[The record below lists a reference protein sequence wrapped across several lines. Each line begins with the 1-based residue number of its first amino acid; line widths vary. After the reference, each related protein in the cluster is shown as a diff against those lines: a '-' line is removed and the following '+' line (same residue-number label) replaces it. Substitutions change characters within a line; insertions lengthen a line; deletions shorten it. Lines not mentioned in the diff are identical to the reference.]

1 VTGSFSPDPL
11 SHPDLPPP
19 PPPPPP
25 PAGATRRRS
34 AGRWALGCV
43 AFGTAALVGWRL
55 LAGSGP
61 DHPDEWD
68 PRVEDLAEFVED
80 QREREFDHP
89 VYVDFLTD
97 EEYADLARSEEDD
110 LSDADRESFEQA
122 EAMYRAMGLAEGD
135 LDLFAAFNDVVDAG
149 TLAFYDSEEDRV
161 RVRGTE
167 LTPGL
172 RVTLVHELTHAL
184 QDQLF
189 DLERVDEGSSG
200 EQTAFRALVEG
211 DAINVEQAFT
221 SDGLSPEDLRDY
233 EDELAE
239 QIDEAE
245 QGTADVPGV
254 LAATFGAPYDLGG
267 PLVLG
272 LRNDGGN
279 ARLDEAFDDPPT
291 TEEHIF
297 DPLTYLDTERDE
309 GGEAEDVEVEAEDAL
324 DQDTLGSVLWYLMLV
339 ERIDPDRALE
349 ATDGWD
355 GGTYALVDDEGTT
368 CLEAAFA
375 GDTDADEEEMAEA
388 IDAWMRAMPS
398 GDPEA
403 VEVDGRPGL
412 RVCDPGAEADLGL
425 TGRSERA
432 LAVPSL
438 RSYLIG
444 DALTTLEPDEASCF
458 ADEVMDNLT
467 FAEITD
473 PAGKAF
479 EEASFRQTTAAA
491 LESCQDT

>member
-1 VTGSFSPDPL
+1 M
-11 SHPDLPPP
+11 
-19 PPPPPP
+19 
-25 PAGATRRRS
+25 
-34 AGRWALGCV
+34 GRWALGCV
-43 AFGTAALVGWRL
+43 AFGTAGLVGWSL
-55 LAGSGP
+55 LGESGP

-68 PRVEDLAEFVED
+68 PRVADLAEFVED
-80 QREREFDHP
+80 ERGRQFDHP
-89 VYVDFLTD
+89 VYVDFLND
-97 EEYADLARSEEDD
+97 EEYADLARTEEDE
-110 LSDADRESFEQA
+110 LSDADRDSLEQA
-122 EAMYRAMGLAEGD
+122 ESMYRAMGLAEGD

-149 TLAFYDSEEDRV
+149 TLAYYDSEEDRV

-189 DLERVDEGSSG
+189 DLERVDEGNSG

-221 SDGLSPEDLRDY
+221 SDGLSPEDLRVY

-272 LRNDGGN
+272 LLNDGGN

-297 DPLTYLDTERDE
+297 DPLTYLDTEWDE
-309 GGEAEDVEVEAEDAL
+309 GEEAGDVNLDVDDAVDEDVF
-324 DQDTLGSVLWYLMLV
+324 GSTGWYLLLV
-339 ERIDPDRALE
+339 ERVDPDLALV

-355 GGTYALVDDEGTT
+355 GGAYALVDDDGTM
-368 CLEAAFA
+368 CLQAVFA
-375 GDTDADEEEMAEA
+375 GDTDTDEEEMAEA
-388 IDAWMRAMPS
+388 IDAWAEAMPA

-412 RVCDPGAEADLGL
+412 RVCDPGADADLEL

-444 DALTTLEPDEASCF
+444 DALTTLEPDEASCY
-458 ADEVMDNLT
+458 ADEVMTTLT

-473 PAGKAF
+473 PEGDAF
-479 EEASFRQTTAAA
+479 GEASFRQTTAAA
-491 LESCQDT
+491 LETCQDT